1 MNHLSR
7 CTLHSVALNELNR
20 ILEQMNLLKGIFK
33 KRLNAFL
40 AVFVLFVSSIYF
52 ILFYSLKISKYKY
65 EVYFLQ
71 FITTQKV

>member
-52 ILFYSLKISKYKY
+52 ILFFFFKISKYKY

-71 FITTQKV
+71 YITAQKV